1 MVYGKLLFFR
11 YGDCSV
17 YEIYPQSETPQLTQ
31 IAHLDF
37 YRTSDSSAC
46 LLPGTV
52 IWYDFYEDR
61 IVFRVWDYRLN
72 HSIIFSADFDGYY
85 QFANPKVYYLIISK
99 ALKLAFLTRTSVGIG
114 DENCCDRPI

>member
-1 MVYGKLLFFR
+1 MNSFFR

-17 YEIYPQSETPQLTQ
+17 YEIYPQSETPHLTK

-37 YRTSDSSAC
+37 DPTMNPPAD

-52 IWYDFYEDR
+52 IWFGFYEDR

-72 HSIIFSADFDGYY
+72 HSKSFTVDVFEEYNSDLDVCSI
-85 QFANPKVYYLIISK
+85 LSK
-99 ALKLAFLTRTSVGIG
+99 ALKLAS
-114 DENCCDRPI
+114 N